1 MGVRGSAMLV
11 VVLVVVGMPMTML
24 MAVRSVVND
33 FLMLLPR
40 HRNGLMMIDTRYID
54 KTGGQ

>member
-1 MGVRGSAMLV
+1 MLLV
-11 VVLVVVGMPMTML
+11 VFVLVVVGMPMTML

-33 FLMLLPR
+33 VLMLLPR
-40 HRNGLMMIDTRYID
+40 HRNGLMMIDARDID